1 MGVIQQSC
9 LAVTVEHLDFVAV
22 AARAEQ
28 ELSIGCDIEL
38 SGMGIR
44 RLIAETGEQTCLVVN
59 GENSDAFGFQSIA
72 GIEEP
77 AIGTQMDVGTATGS
91 HAVGRNL
98 LKCLQSALAV
108 SEDGDFARQ
117 LAHQIGETTVAT
129 ERQVTGTGV
138 GSNISS
144 HAVGYDLLSLNAI
157 RQDAIGAEIR
167 SQHILSIGREAGAM
181 HVRCI
186 LTAQVRSTHCTKKP
200 CGELGVTSV

>member
-1 MGVIQQSC
+1 MGVGQHSC
-9 LAVTVEHLDFVAV
+9 LAVTTEHLDFVAI
-22 AARAEQ
+22 AATAEQ

-44 RLIAETGEQTCLVVN
+44 RLIADAGEQSCLVVN

-77 AIGTQMDVGTATGS
+77 AIGTQVDIGTTTGT
-91 HAVGRNL
+91 HTIRCNL
-98 LKCLQSALAV
+98 LKRFKMTLAII
-108 SEDGDFARQ
+108 EDGDFTRQ

-138 GSNISS
+138 GGNISS

-157 RQDAIGAEIR
+157 RQDAIGAEIS

-186 LTAQVRSTHCTKKP
+186 LTALVRSTRLSKKP
-200 CGELGVTSV
+200 RG